1 MTIPSTRS
9 MGLPENGV
17 GSTIDTDV
25 IKPSS
30 GGSTE
35 ASRDQAADV
44 QTMTQANI
52 SLPFS
57 RLNNHERRRWFGSSG
72 ARVRRAAIRAQRPAS
87 ADLPAPSA
95 PSPPSP

>member
-1 MTIPSTRS
+1 

-30 GGSTE
+30 GGSTG
-35 ASRDQAADV
+35 ASRNQAADV

-57 RLNNHERRRWFGSSG
+57 CLNN
-72 ARVRRAAIRAQRPAS
+72 Q
-87 ADLPAPSA
+87 
-95 PSPPSP
+95 